1 MCNKQMHLDIY
12 TEKIRAPS
20 LPLMRRN
27 RMSELKAE
35 KICDF
40 QTVVFARDSIGTVKK
55 DHQKRTPP
63 PTPFRH
69 CPGLIF
75 YRYFPIQA
83 W

>member
-63 PTPFRH
+63 TPFRH

>member
-1 MCNKQMHLDIY
+1 
-12 TEKIRAPS
+12 
-20 LPLMRRN
+20 MRRN
-27 RMSELKAE
+27 RMCELKTE
-35 KICDF
+35 NISDL
-40 QTVVFARDSIGTVKK
+40 QTVVFARDSIGTIKK
-55 DHQKRTPP
+55 DHQKRTP

>member
-63 PTPFRH
+63 PLLSDTV
-69 CPGLIF
+69 LD
-75 YRYFPIQA
+75 
-83 W
+83 